1 MINHLLHRI
10 TCLLIYRYEKFCSI
24 GYEEAAKLSPLPLA
38 PLQRNGPRVF
48 ASARAEKGIKKSR
61 KHGEKIIVSV
71 DVTES
76 KSKYLISVAENS
88 TS

>member
-1 MINHLLHRI
+1 MINHLRHRN

-24 GYEEAAKLSPLPLA
+24 GYEKAAKLSPLPLS
-38 PLQRNGPRVF
+38 PLQRNRPRVF
-48 ASARAEKGIKKSR
+48 AIAPAENGIKKRR
-61 KHGEKIIVSV
+61 KPGEKIILSV

-76 KSKYLISVAENS
+76 TSIYLISVAEDS